1 MVRIERE
8 YENLRAALAWSLD
21 RDETELALH
30 LCRLPGL
37 WLLGG
42 QFGEMRQLV
51 DRLPSLPFE
60 DDVQRAD
67 AINMA
72 GRFAQLLGDN
82 SPEVVSR
89 FEEALALYRAAGH
102 RAGTARALMNLGN
115 VRAREGAY
123 EEARHLFREA
133 LPLYQELDDVF
144 GESGALMNLGDT
156 YLGEDDLDR
165 AEEIFQQ
172 AQSTARARGNPV
184 AMSFA
189 LQYMGAVSHQRGDLD
204 EAEARF
210 REALAVFEAFGARPG
225 IAWTWY
231 YLAMVARD
239 RGNLAEARSHFLDVI
254 EWFRENDYR
263 PGIAVALLGLAN
275 LEFRESRPV
284 QAVQL
289 LGTSRALRRGTRM
302 TREAAEEIA
311 EREVEEG
318 GRESLGEAG
327 YERALEEGERFSLER
342 ALEIVRGEGALF
354 IDHPAPA
361 T

>member
-1 MVRIERE
+1 
-8 YENLRAALAWSLD
+8 
-21 RDETELALH
+21 
-30 LCRLPGL
+30 
-37 WLLGG
+37 
-42 QFGEMRQLV
+42 
-51 DRLPSLPFE
+51 
-60 DDVQRAD
+60 
-67 AINMA
+67 
-72 GRFAQLLGDN
+72 
-82 SPEVVSR
+82 
-89 FEEALALYRAAGH
+89 
-102 RAGTARALMNLGN
+102 
-115 VRAREGAY
+115 
-123 EEARHLFREA
+123 
-133 LPLYQELDDVF
+133 
-144 GESGALMNLGDT
+144 MNLGDT

-172 AQSTARARGNPV
+172 AQSAARARGNRV

-210 REALAVFEAFGARPG
+210 REALAVFEEFGARPG

-275 LEFRESRPV
+275 LEFREDRPEG
-284 QAVQL
+284 AVQL

-327 YERALEEGERFSLER
+327 YERALEEGERLTLER
-342 ALEIVRGEGALF
+342 ALEIVGGKGAGV
-354 IDHPAPA
+354 IDPPAPA
-361 T
+361 TRTSTLRS